1 MTTVLLAVRRR
12 LANSAVQLP
21 SEVEL
26 ENGHVQAA
34 INEMKKAFEVGYR
47 AYFIYGDLAMRSRG
61 KWTRRNPP

>member
-1 MTTVLLAVRRR
+1 MTTVLLAG
-12 LANSAVQLP
+12 APAIGYSAVQLP

-47 AYFIYGDLAMRSRG
+47 AYFIYADLAMRSRG